1 MQNLLSSF
9 KAKQA
14 GILLNALQ
22 KANDEE
28 FSRFVLENIDAISA
42 WLHSE
47 EFEKEHLQ
55 KPFPPLLNPKFLELE
70 SSRYCA
76 NLAWNLN
83 LPLSIAGGGGGERL
97 KLIYISPHGVG
108 AAAFVGYLYFCDV
121 FCQPSWNM
129 PLDSKE
135 RYIEYFTYLSEGK
148 YQYYGV
154 NISEFGV
161 KDMEKYLHLLGED
174 TPVIIG
180 TRDSIGILKHCI
192 GRNWDKHIISFNQ
205 EFNLSHD
212 FRDYTRH
219 ITHKDME
226 IKVDFKD
233 LENSFTSTKIL
244 PFFHNITPIDCE
256 EILPHKA
263 LETMQKLAAK
273 FHFNPPKNKTYFQNY
288 EFKGY
293 LRYILPLILYANEKD
308 PIFSL
313 EKSVKETPLD
323 RENSFV
329 FIINQNSETYEEYEN
344 IFKELSDDPISQN
357 LGVYVKKEDL
367 KRIDK
372 EFYAKIKGYLSE
384 FITEIIRVTK
394 EAEEKILKE
403 KDVLAF
409 LKEHRDIS
417 LKFKKM
423 CDEELKYFK
432 QNHPNLVNS
441 WHYYKEFEKLC
452 ETFAIN

>member
-1 MQNLLSSF
+1 MQNLLSTF
-9 KAKQA
+9 KSKQA
-14 GILLNALQ
+14 GILLDALQ

-28 FSRFVLENIDAISA
+28 FSRFVLENINAISA

-55 KPFPPLLNPKFLELE
+55 EPFPPLLNPKFLELE

-83 LPLSIAGGGGGERL
+83 LPLNIAGGGGGERL
-97 KLIYISPHGVG
+97 KFIYISPHGVG
-108 AAAFVGYLYFCDV
+108 AAAFVSYLFFCDL
-121 FCQPSWNM
+121 FCNPSWNM

-135 RYIEYFTYLSEGK
+135 RYIQNFIDISEGK

-154 NISEFGV
+154 NISEFNI
-161 KDMEKYLHLLGED
+161 KDLEKFCHLLGKD

-180 TRDSIGILKHCI
+180 TRDSIGILKHCV
-192 GRNWDKHIISFNQ
+192 GRNWDKHIINFNH

-212 FRDYTRH
+212 FRDYIRH

-226 IKVDFKD
+226 LNIDFKD

-244 PFFHNITPIDCE
+244 PFFRNITPVDCE
-256 EILPHKA
+256 EILPHNA
-263 LETMQKLAAK
+263 LETMERLATK
-273 FHFNPPKNKTYFQNY
+273 FNFNPPKNKTYFQNY

-293 LRYILPLILYANEKD
+293 LRYILPLVLYANEKD

-313 EKSVKETPLD
+313 EKSVEETPLD

-329 FIINQNSETYEEYEN
+329 FIINVNTEPNEDHKN
-344 IFKELSDDPISQN
+344 IFKELSQDPISKN

-372 EFYAKIKGYLSE
+372 EFYAKIKAYLSE
-384 FITEIIRVTK
+384 FIAEIIRVTK

-403 KDVLAF
+403 KDVLAY
-409 LKEHRDIS
+409 LKKHKDIS
-417 LKFKKM
+417 LQFKQM

-432 QNHPNLVNS
+432 QNHPDLVNS

-452 ETFAIN
+452 ESFKEK